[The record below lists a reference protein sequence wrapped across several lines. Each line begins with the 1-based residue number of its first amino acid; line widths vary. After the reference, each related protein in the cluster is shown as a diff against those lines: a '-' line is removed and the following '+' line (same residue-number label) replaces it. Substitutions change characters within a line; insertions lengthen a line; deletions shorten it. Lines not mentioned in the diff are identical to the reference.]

1 MSVSAPDVPE
11 HTYVCLFQ
19 HLMFPNHDSGRYSVS
34 EDGTLRIRD
43 VQYEDQGQ
51 YVCQGLNVL
60 GSEKA
65 MATITVRG
73 KLEAMLVLLRW

>member
-1 MSVSAPDVPE
+1 
-11 HTYVCLFQ
+11 
-19 HLMFPNHDSGRYSVS
+19 MFPNHENGRYSVS

-43 VQYEDQGQ
+43 VQYEDEGQ

-65 MATITVRG
+65 LATITVKG
-73 KLEAMLVLLRW
+73 ETLWGSMELIHNNSSNNNNYMGL